1 MKTLTKIIVASSAG
15 ILSAG
20 LCTAGAFAATGAF
33 SLQDQAGSTLGV
45 SGVNGSA
52 THAAKG
58 ALSNAEQKANTLR
71 GALPATPA
79 LPSGVPSSLPTSVP
93 SLPTGSVPAVPTVP
107 AVPATGSGSVS
118 GSTSGS
124 VSSTAGSGSA
134 SGSTSG
140 AAGTSG
146 VTGAVTSGAKVVT
159 PPAAVDVRGTG
170 SVTVGH

>member
-93 SLPTGSVPAVPTVP
+93 SLPTGSVPAVP